1 MLLVLRLLLEHN
13 FLPLLV
19 DLICSLS
26 LGVHSTPLELHD
38 ELLLCLLLCPLTL
51 LLVLLY
57 LKPLTL
63 FVDPDLASFYP
74 IIVAVFP

>member
-19 DLICSLS
+19 DLICSLG

-63 FVDPDLASFYP
+63 FVDPDLASFCP